1 MFPIHS
7 QGIHEKQPY
16 GEKPGQKQCTDFN
29 FRAFRWMEA
38 MVFFIE
44 EINRN
49 QTLLPNITLGYSLYD
64 ICSLESQAIKATLS
78 MMTKTTN
85 KTGRDCAGLPSVPVV
100 IGNSGSSLTIAV
112 SRALQPFRVPLV
124 SYFATCACLSN
135 KHKFPNVFRTIPSDV
150 YQARALA
157 HLVHHFG
164 WNWVGTIGSDDDY
177 GYNGIQM
184 FIDEVTT
191 LGACIAYR
199 LLIPKE
205 LDEES
210 KLEIVKTINESTAK
224 AIVVFS
230 IEAEIYHLIKDVA
243 LHNITDKQWIASEAW
258 VTSTLISSN
267 KNFSFLEG
275 TIGFAVQGAKMPEL
289 KDFLL
294 ACNTPE
300 KPYETFGGEFLKM
313 QFECV
318 CNKTDNMTN
327 KTEIPCRR
335 YPKTQEG
342 GGIKQDMFRMYSDV
356 SQLRVTYNVQK
367 AVYAI
372 AHALH
377 NLQSCKNGKG
387 PFTNK
392 TCGNIYNLQP
402 WQVAHYLKEINFT
415 NRFGDQVNFD
425 VNGDPLGSY
434 DIVNWQTNS
443 DASIQYVTIGRFDP
457 SLPKHEQL
465 TFNED
470 EIIWSG
476 GKREVPKSVCTES
489 CPAGYRKATRVG
501 QPVCCYDCVFCA
513 DGTITNMTD
522 QAECIQCPVDFWSS
536 ENRTSCVVKDTE
548 YLSYSEA
555 FGIALATIS
564 ILGVFLTMAVAAI
577 FLKHKDTPIVRA
589 NNSEL
594 SFLLLFSLGCCFLCA
609 LTFIGHP
616 TGWTCCLRHT
626 SFGISFALCLSCVLS
641 KTAVV
646 LMAFRATLPGNNIA
660 KWFGPVQQRLS
671 VFACAS
677 AQIIVCLVW
686 LAVSPPVE
694 VKNTWLYKDR
704 IIVECDMGSVTLF
717 CFVLGYIGCLACCC
731 FLLAF
736 MARKLPD
743 NFNEAKLITFSMLIF
758 CAVWITFIPAY
769 MSSPGKYTVAVEIFA
784 ILSSTFGVLLCIFVP
799 KCYIIIF
806 LPKRNSKKY
815 LIPQTKSGK

>member
-1 MFPIHS
+1 AEDTCELREDFDMISHHKEGHVVLGGMFPIHS

-548 YLSYSEA
+548 YLSYSGA

-704 IIVECDMGSVTLF
+704 IIVECDMGSVTFF

-758 CAVWITFIPAY
+758 CTVWITFIPAY
-769 MSSPGKYTVAVEIFA
+769 MSSPG
-784 ILSSTFGVLLCIFVP
+784 
-799 KCYIIIF
+799 
-806 LPKRNSKKY
+806 
-815 LIPQTKSGK
+815 

>member
-7 QGIHEKQPY
+7 KGINELQAY
-16 GEKPGQKQCTDFN
+16 REKPGKKQCRGFN
-29 FRAFRWMEA
+29 FRVFRWSQA
-38 MVFFIE
+38 MIFFIE

-49 QTLLPNITLGYSLYD
+49 KTLLPNVTLGYALYD
-64 ICSLESQAIKATLS
+64 NCGIEVQSMKTALS
-78 MMTKTTN
+78 MIT
-85 KTGRDCAGLPSVPVV
+85 LPLKNGEKVCHENPSIPII
-100 IGNSGSSLTIAV
+100 IGDSGSSLSMAI
-112 SRALQPFRVPLV
+112 SRLLNLFKVPLI
-124 SYFATCACLSN
+124 SYFASCACLSD
-135 KHKFPNVFRTIPSDV
+135 KLQFPYFFRTIPNDAN
-150 YQARALA
+150 QARALA
-157 HLVHHFG
+157 YLVQYFG
-164 WNWVGTIGSDDDY
+164 WNWVGTIGADDDY
-177 GYNGIQM
+177 GQVGIQM
-184 FIDEVTT
+184 FIDEVTR
-191 LGACIAYR
+191 LGVCIAYR
-199 LLIPKE
+199 LVIPKVASME
-205 LDEES
+205 
-210 KLEIVKTINESTAK
+210 KILEIVRTIKESTAK
-224 AIVVFS
+224 VIVAFS
-230 IEAEIYHLIKDVA
+230 IEEDIYPIIQEIVRQ
-243 LHNITDKQWIASEAW
+243 NITDKQWVASEAW
-258 VTSTLISSN
+258 VTSTLISVKENALS
-267 KNFSFLEG
+267 LAG
-275 TIGFAVQGAKMPEL
+275 TIGFAIQRAEMPEL
-289 KDFLL
+289 KDFLQSL
-294 ACNTPE
+294 NPLS
-300 KPYETFGGEFLKM
+300 KPDNPFAREFWEA
-313 QFECV
+313 QFQCTKGFDILPTAPMHY
-318 CNKTDNMTN
+318 NKTCTGTERIED
-327 KTEIPCRR
+327 KTSI
-335 YPKTQEG
+335 YN
-342 GGIKQDMFRMYSDV
+342 DV
-356 SQLRVTYNVQK
+356 SQLRVTYNVHK
-367 AVYAI
+367 AVYAV

-377 NLQSCKNGKG
+377 NLQACENGKG
-387 PFTNK
+387 PFQNK
-392 TCGNIYNLQP
+392 TCGDIYNLQP
-402 WQVAHYLKEINFT
+402 WQVMHYLQEVRYT
-415 NRFGDQVNFD
+415 NRFGDVVHFD
-425 VNGDPLGSY
+425 KYGDPVAVY
-434 DIVNWQTNS
+434 DIINWQRNA
-443 DASIQYVTIGRFDP
+443 DGSIKYVTIGHFDS
-457 SLPKHEQL
+457 SLLLAEQL
-465 TFNED
+465 LFNKNY
-470 EIIWSG
+470 IIWNRE
-476 GKREVPKSVCTES
+476 KNEVPKSVCTES

-548 YLSYSEA
+548 YLSYSGA

-704 IIVECDMGSVTLF
+704 IIVECDMGSVTFF